1 MVGDFVKANVI
12 LMVAQGSMIKKAR
25 VHNLDGQVQDVCDSD
40 MDPYYQDRRWPSSR
54 CSQQNLL
61 SLCLST
67 RSILRFTL
75 NLGFVYQQNVFVIL
89 FCKFWIYIFFSFQE
103 LPLSGLHEIEP
114 RTRCLFKSKPAQT
127 ESASQSSSGLKK
139 QPFGL
144 AQTGFFC
151 PRPDQPKLLHTRN
164 LMCL

>member
-1 MVGDFVKANVI
+1 
-12 LMVAQGSMIKKAR
+12 MIKKAR

-89 FCKFWIYIFFSFQE
+89 FCKFWIYIFFSF
-103 LPLSGLHEIEP
+103 
-114 RTRCLFKSKPAQT
+114 
-127 ESASQSSSGLKK
+127 
-139 QPFGL
+139 
-144 AQTGFFC
+144 
-151 PRPDQPKLLHTRN
+151 
-164 LMCL
+164 